1 MGPNSRAFIG
11 AGVAFTFLLGSCG
24 QETADKSEFSDAQRD
39 EITDIAGDS
48 AGDAIADD
56 EKILELE
63 KNIGEKDEKIQEIER
78 RIDEIEQR
86 LGM

>member
-1 MGPNSRAFIG
+1 MRLTKHAKVEISA
-11 AGVAFTFLLGSCG
+11 AMLFLLASCNSDG
-24 QETADKSEFSDAQRD
+24 NKFSDAQLD
-39 EITDIAGDS
+39 EITDVAGDA

-63 KNIGEKDEKIQEIER
+63 QSIEEKDEKIQQIER

-86 LGM
+86 LTM